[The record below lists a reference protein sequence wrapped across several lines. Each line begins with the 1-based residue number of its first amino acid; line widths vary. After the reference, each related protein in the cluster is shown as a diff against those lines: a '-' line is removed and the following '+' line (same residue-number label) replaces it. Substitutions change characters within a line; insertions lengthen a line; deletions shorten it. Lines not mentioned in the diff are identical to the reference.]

1 MIASI
6 GNQRRG
12 NPGLITEYE
21 VGSPLKIV
29 DWQEMGVGPIYP
41 RKAKALRFQPRGRS
55 YFIFVKST
63 KGIPEHRFIR
73 AALRQLTARDCIPGL
88 NEALQ

>member
-12 NPGLITEYE
+12 PAGLITTYE

-29 DWQEMGVGPIYP
+29 DWQEDGVGPIFP
-41 RKAKALRFQPRGRS
+41 RKAKALRFQPRGKS
-55 YFIFVKST
+55 FYVFCMST
-63 KGIPEHRFIR
+63 KGIPAHHFMRSAYNALSVRDFLPEPGEH
-73 AALRQLTARDCIPGL
+73 
-88 NEALQ
+88 LQ